1 MDIITW
7 EPKDSPKVAELYAN
21 YEYPKGIKVIDEWTD
36 LRGYRT
42 FVIYQIDDE
51 KTYAASV
58 LPLMGLCKFETFPIM
73 KLDKFMQM
81 AQKFAE
87 NSEKKGIG
95 MGQNEENREK
105 ELLEQIENLEK
116 RIQRLEHH
124 SFVQQ
129 EDVT

>member
-1 MDIITW
+1 
-7 EPKDSPKVAELYAN
+7 
-21 YEYPKGIKVIDEWTD
+21 
-36 LRGYRT
+36 
-42 FVIYQIDDE
+42 
-51 KTYAASV
+51 
-58 LPLMGLCKFETFPIM
+58 M

-87 NSEKKGIG
+87 NSEKKGNG